1 MEQICP
7 KNHHLSF
14 FYPLENDF
22 WYNKVDFSRKKKHSY
37 LHEFLWFKVV
47 TFVSF
52 FVWGIPDENIFF
64 NFRIKFRLKFA

>member
-22 WYNKVDFSRKKKHSY
+22 WYNKVDFSIKK
-37 LHEFLWFKVV
+37 
-47 TFVSF
+47 
-52 FVWGIPDENIFF
+52 NIHTCM
-64 NFRIKFRLKFA
+64 NFSGLRL